1 MARSEKSTHAR
12 LDELRKAAAQE
23 RVRRRELEGE
33 LKATNRRVEEANDAV
48 TQGYASDDERAVT
61 AACKEQAGALASAR
75 ELKDRISGAT
85 LRVQRADRAVDQF
98 ETEHAHE
105 LLHELEDTTRETTAP
120 QLTRSVHETVGWFRQ
135 YLADR
140 QAIQEA
146 VRRIAPGAG
155 AANGPP
161 SSFPWEAVLKD
172 LERAVRETS
181 EAPAP
186 LPRWL
191 NREWRMEQ
199 DTVAAR
205 EQERRRLRRQKGGA

>member
-1 MARSEKSTHAR
+1 MARNEKTTHAR
-12 LDELRKAAAQE
+12 LDELRQAAAHH
-23 RVRRRELEGE
+23 RVSARELEGE
-33 LKATNRRVEEANDAV
+33 LEAANQRVHDANDAV
-48 TQGYASDDERAVT
+48 TQGYASEDKRAVT
-61 AACKEQAGALASAR
+61 VARKEREAALSSAR
-75 ELKDRISGAT
+75 ELKDRIAGVG
-85 LRVQRADRAVDQF
+85 LRIEGADRAVAQF
-98 ETEHAHE
+98 QSEHAGE
-105 LLHELEDTTRETTAP
+105 LLRELEDGARETAA
-120 QLTRSVHETVGWFRQ
+120 QLTRSTHETVRLHRA

-140 QAIQEA
+140 QAITEVVAQ
-146 VRRIAPGAG
+146 IAPGAG

-199 DTVAAR
+199 DAVAAR
-205 EQERRRLRRQKGGA
+205 EQKRRLLRRQRDAA